1 MNILKTPKIIV
12 CLLLVFSISLVSCDS
27 DKDYA
32 IEWQWT
38 FSTDFGRMPRWS
50 SDGSQILFGDDR
62 PGGSALW
69 LWTPGGDPSML
80 SVSLPPHN
88 WDYRWSPD
96 GTKIA
101 FTSPGEPGSPDAGVW
116 IVDVE
121 LGSRERLY
129 DRGSDVSWVYDG
141 SAVVVRIDQ
150 PENGIP
156 GIYEIGID
164 YFYLLF
170 KVEGYF
176 PLCSPA
182 ENLIAY
188 SSSEINGKLYIIDS
202 ELVGE
207 PVSEN
212 GALNW
217 VWSADGSSV
226 FCTVNDYTSGY
237 IDWEI
242 FKIFR
247 RDTDWTA
254 DNVAQWASFPAPDRT
269 GSRFA
274 FMRISNGIW
283 RGLWFQTGDGESRMI
298 ANYGHNPEFSPV
310 DDRIA
315 INAPNGGIRVLE
327 KR

>member
-1 MNILKTPKIIV
+1 MTLT
-12 CLLLVFSISLVSCDS
+12 FSFVGCDS
-27 DKDYA
+27 DNEDV
-32 IEWQWT
+32 EGWEWT
-38 FSTDFGRMPRWS
+38 FSTDYGRMPRWS
-50 SDGSQILFGDDR
+50 PDGSRILFGDDR
-62 PGGSALW
+62 PGSSALW

-80 SVSLPPHN
+80 SDSLPPHN

-96 GTKIA
+96 GRKIA

-121 LGSRERLY
+121 QGTVERLH
-129 DRGSDVSWVYDG
+129 DRGRDVSWFHDG
-141 SAVVVRIDQ
+141 SAVVVRIDN
-150 PENGIP
+150 PENGVP
-156 GIYEIGID
+156 GIYKIGVN
-164 YFYLLF
+164 YFYQLF
-170 KVEGYF
+170 ITEGYF

-188 SSSEINGKLYIIDS
+188 SSSEINGKLYMIGS
-202 ELVGE
+202 ELVGV

-226 FCTVNDYTSGY
+226 FCSVNDYTSGY
-237 IDWEI
+237 IDW
-242 FKIFR
+242 KIFR
-247 RDTDWTA
+247 ISRRDTGWVA
-254 DNVAQWASFPAPDRT
+254 DNVARWASFPAPDRT

-283 RGLWFQTGDGESRMI
+283 RGLWLHTTEEGDRMI
-298 ANYGHNPEFSPV
+298 ADYGQNPEFSPV

-315 INAPNGGIRVLE
+315 VNAPNGGIRVLE
-327 KR
+327 KM